1 MTQAPPAREGLLA
14 CTSPPGGGAAQRL
27 LTTAVPLTQTFSLV
41 SGPQHAHIGWTSL
54 VQDRLLPLPI
64 GSTKHQSP
72 YATSYWPAFLS
83 IRHRVGGTQ
92 SAAPAS
98 PPRLPPHCLELWTP
112 TGPTAEATAA
122 HRGGA
127 ARGSRDSPIRCPT
140 GELNGFPR
148 RKSIA
153 AATAATSSQNQVTA
167 TAGAADPSRDPPAS
181 PRGGAGRRGLRSA
194 ATGPRPLLGYPS
206 AVADATPGRGL
217 GGRAPSHAPEA
228 SAR

>member
-1 MTQAPPAREGLLA
+1 MYKPSRWWRGPTPSHHSSPFNPNFLPRLWTPARTHWLDLIGPG
-14 CTSPPGGGAAQRL
+14 PP
-27 LTTAVPLTQTFSLV
+27 S
-41 SGPQHAHIGWTSL
+41 
-54 VQDRLLPLPI
+54 PLPI

-98 PPRLPPHCLELWTP
+98 PPSLPPHCLELWTP

>member
-14 CTSPPGGGAAQRL
+14 CTSLPGGGAAQRL

-98 PPRLPPHCLELWTP
+98 PPSLPPHCLELW
-112 TGPTAEATAA
+112 
-122 HRGGA
+122 
-127 ARGSRDSPIRCPT
+127 DS
-140 GELNGFPR
+140 
-148 RKSIA
+148 
-153 AATAATSSQNQVTA
+153 
-167 TAGAADPSRDPPAS
+167 D
-181 PRGGAGRRGLRSA
+181 RS
-194 ATGPRPLLGYPS
+194 Y
-206 AVADATPGRGL
+206 GRGHSSTQ
-217 GGRAPSHAPEA
+217 GRGCARLPGLTDPLSHRRAERISQEKVHCRGYRCHQLPE
-228 SAR
+228 SGDSNRRRRRPVT